1 MIDLEKLEKFVS
13 NLPESEK
20 KRAILFFEGK
30 TYSWLDVIAEGKKG
44 TDQSKRLLTK
54 LKETLKE

>member
-1 MIDLEKLEKFVS
+1 MMDLEKLDKFVS

-30 TYSWLDVIAEGKKG
+30 TYSWLEVIAEAKKG
-44 TDQSKRLLTK
+44 TDQSKKLLIK